1 MVVWQR
7 AIYPPPTHS
16 IFKPNA
22 GLDDARATLVST
34 LFNTHSAALTQV
46 TADLANSAGTLL
58 DADWRFG
65 VTVST
70 DDVGRVGSTFLQL
83 RVLVEDATAAGGA
96 RESFVELS
104 VSQFYT
110 LLSQLEKAQTLMSL
124 SV

>member
-1 MVVWQR
+1 M
-7 AIYPPPTHS
+7 
-16 IFKPNA
+16 
-22 GLDDARATLVST
+22 
-34 LFNTHSAALTQV
+34 
-46 TADLANSAGTLL
+46 ANSAGTLL

-83 RVLVEDATAAGGA
+83 RVLVEDATAVGGA